1 MVYSRRA
8 RICSGFFVCLT
19 SVAVPRSFL
28 LRSIALPGG
37 TRRKGNIL
45 ADVTR
50 EPRAYELMAVFV
62 PELSD
67 EELVEQ
73 IERVTKYI
81 TDQQGVITEVLRES
95 PWGRRRL
102 AYTIRF
108 NSVDYRD
115 GIYVVY
121 HFDNVPS
128 GVFDIERELKLDV
141 RVMRYLLVHDDP
153 LAGEKDTG
161 QNIEGEDAETDGE
174 ASADAPVAAAV
185 DDATTEV
192 AEAAPVVD
200 EAPAEV
206 AAVTPVEEAPA
217 EVAEAAPVEEAAAEV
232 AAVEDAPVEAET
244 EVVEEVAAAD
254 EPEAEVEAPAEDA
267 PTSEEET
274 KED

>member
-1 MVYSRRA
+1 M
-8 RICSGFFVCLT
+8 
-19 SVAVPRSFL
+19 
-28 LRSIALPGG
+28 
-37 TRRKGNIL
+37 

-50 EPRAYELMAVFV
+50 DPRAYELMAVFV

-73 IERVTKYI
+73 IERVTGYI

-161 QNIEGEDAETDGE
+161 QTIEGEDAETDGE
-174 ASADAPVAAAV
+174 TSAVAPATAADSDEASDDVAVTAPV
-185 DDATTEV
+185 
-192 AEAAPVVD
+192 
-200 EAPAEV
+200 
-206 AAVTPVEEAPA
+206 VEEAPA
-217 EVAEAAPVEEAAAEV
+217 EVAQVAPAEETPAEVAEVAPVEEAAAEV
-232 AAVEDAPVEAET
+232 AAVEVAPVEAEAD
-244 EVVEEVAAAD
+244 VVEEVAAVV
-254 EPEAEVEAPAEDA
+254 EPEVKVVVPPEDA

>member
-1 MVYSRRA
+1 
-8 RICSGFFVCLT
+8 
-19 SVAVPRSFL
+19 
-28 LRSIALPGG
+28 
-37 TRRKGNIL
+37 
-45 ADVTR
+45 
-50 EPRAYELMAVFV
+50 MAVFV

-73 IERVTKYI
+73 IERVTGYI

-128 GVFDIERELKLDV
+128 GVFEIERELKLDI

-161 QNIEGEDAETDGE
+161 QHDEAVEGED
-174 ASADAPVAAAV
+174 VAAEGE
-185 DDATTEV
+185 ATTE
-192 AEAAPVVD
+192 ATAAPAEEATAPVEEVAATDEAPAPAAEPESVEEAPVEAQAAPAEDAPAEVEPVVEVEVET

-206 AAVTPVEEAPA
+206 ASSSD
-217 EVAEAAPVEEAAAEV
+217 
-232 AAVEDAPVEAET
+232 ED
-244 EVVEEVAAAD
+244 
-254 EPEAEVEAPAEDA
+254 
-267 PTSEEET
+267 T